1 MRLYFGSAFGSIDN
15 SETSFFEILILS
27 AYSVFQWLVWGAL
40 YYSYKVVWA
49 GTRWYLMVHGVMEG
63 ISWQW
68 YVLLVYKCHCWMEYI
83 SRSRLSIC
91 LSFYS
96 FMFQVKLLI
105 WNETR
110 RWPMKYFFLLHH
122 FPPINPLI
130 LPGAECILNYYS
142 YSSSITHL
150 RWFWLALDWYYWWM
164 DYSRLNTSLQLIH
177 LICQWRSA
185 SSKFCAVFAQRQV
198 WGGAA
203 AIWVHFKNS
212 SKLGTCTCSTR

>member
-1 MRLYFGSAFGSIDN
+1 
-15 SETSFFEILILS
+15 
-27 AYSVFQWLVWGAL
+27 
-40 YYSYKVVWA
+40 
-49 GTRWYLMVHGVMEG
+49 MEG

-83 SRSRLSIC
+83 CRSRFNIC

-96 FMFQVKLLI
+96 FMFQARKV
-105 WNETR
+105 ETFDLKRKNR
-110 RWPMKYFFLLHH
+110 RWPINVFFLDH

-142 YSSSITHL
+142 YSSSITHI
-150 RWFWLALDWYYWWM
+150 RWFWLVLDCYYWWM

-212 SKLGTCTCSTR
+212 SKVAGYLYLYLYL

>member
-1 MRLYFGSAFGSIDN
+1 MIPDPNKAIPILQCFVWKWRTKILVFQTLCVEFLRNSEYKVQPDLIQRQMCLHINLVHLYFGSAFGSIDN
-15 SETSFFEILILS
+15 SETSFFWGS
-27 AYSVFQWLVWGAL
+27 DSFRFSVFQWLVWCAL

-110 RWPMKYFFLLHH
+110 RWPINVFFLDH
-122 FPPINPLI
+122 FPPINL
-130 LPGAECILNYYS
+130 
-142 YSSSITHL
+142 
-150 RWFWLALDWYYWWM
+150 
-164 DYSRLNTSLQLIH
+164 

-185 SSKFCAVFAQRQV
+185 SSIVIHIPRV
-198 WGGAA
+198 LL
-203 AIWVHFKNS
+203 I
-212 SKLGTCTCSTR
+212 